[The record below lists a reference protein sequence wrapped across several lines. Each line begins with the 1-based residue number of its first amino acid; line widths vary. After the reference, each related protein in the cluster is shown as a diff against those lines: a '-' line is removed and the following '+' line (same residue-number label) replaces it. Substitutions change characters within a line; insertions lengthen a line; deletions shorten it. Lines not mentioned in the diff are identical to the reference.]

1 MGLLHDTNNI
11 RLVCNS
17 LIKPYIMKGGKFD
30 VTRLKVENLTKNY
43 HTLSGETE
51 ALKDISFEVNEGEF
65 ISIVGP
71 SGCGKSTILNIIAK
85 LIDKSSGKIT
95 LNGEEIKKGTD
106 KIGYM
111 FQNDN
116 LFDWLTVWE
125 NVTLGLKIKK
135 CMNRINLIKV
145 ENLLRSYQLYD
156 FKDSYPRELSGG
168 MRQRVA
174 LIRTLALSPELL
186 ILDEPFSAL
195 DYVTRI
201 RVSDEIY
208 SIIRKENKTALMVT
222 HDIGEAITTSDRVII
237 LSSRPSKIK
246 KVLNIYYDEEY
257 DTPFKRREA
266 IQYKDYFNTVW
277 KELDNGE

>member
-71 SGCGKSTILNIIAK
+71 SGCGKSTILNIIAN

>member
-1 MGLLHDTNNI
+1 M
-11 RLVCNS
+11 C
-17 LIKPYIMKGGKFD
+17 
-30 VTRLKVENLTKNY
+30 
-43 HTLSGETE
+43 
-51 ALKDISFEVNEGEF
+51 
-65 ISIVGP
+65 
-71 SGCGKSTILNIIAK
+71 
-85 LIDKSSGKIT
+85 
-95 LNGEEIKKGTD
+95 
-106 KIGYM
+106 
-111 FQNDN
+111 
-116 LFDWLTVWE
+116 
-125 NVTLGLKIKK
+125 
-135 CMNRINLIKV
+135 
-145 ENLLRSYQLYD
+145 
-156 FKDSYPRELSGG
+156 PRELSGG

-237 LSSRPSKIK
+237 LSSRPAKIK
-246 KVLNIYYDEEY
+246 KVLDIYYDEEY

-266 IQYKDYFNTVW
+266 VQYKDYFNTVW

>member
-1 MGLLHDTNNI
+1 M
-11 RLVCNS
+11 
-17 LIKPYIMKGGKFD
+17 KPYIMRGGKFK
-30 VTRLKVENLTKNY
+30 VTRLKVEKLTKNY

-85 LIDKSSGKIT
+85 LIDKSSGNIT

-111 FQNDN
+111 FQKDN

-135 CMNRINLIKV
+135 SINRVNLIKV
-145 ENLLRSYQLYD
+145 ENLLRSYELYD

-201 RVSDEIY
+201 SVSDEIY

-246 KVLNIYYDEEY
+246 KVLDIYYDEEY

-266 IQYKDYFNTVW
+266 VQYKDYFNTVW

>member
-71 SGCGKSTILNIIAK
+71 SGCGKSTILNIIAN

-125 NVTLGLKIKK
+125 NVILGLKIKK

>member
-1 MGLLHDTNNI
+1 M
-11 RLVCNS
+11 
-17 LIKPYIMKGGKFD
+17 
-30 VTRLKVENLTKNY
+30 TRLKVEKLTKNY

-85 LIDKSSGKIT
+85 LIDKSSGNIT
-95 LNGEEIKKGTD
+95 LNGEKIKKGTD

-111 FQNDN
+111 FQKDN

-125 NVTLGLKIKK
+125 NVILGLKIKK
-135 CMNRINLIKV
+135 CINRINLIKV
-145 ENLLRSYQLYD
+145 ENLLRSYDLYD

-208 SIIRKENKTALMVT
+208 SIIRKENKTVLMVT

-237 LSSRPSKIK
+237 LSSRPAKIK
-246 KVLNIYYDEEY
+246 RVLDIYYDEEY

-266 IQYKDYFNTVW
+266 VQYKDYFNTVW

>member
-125 NVTLGLKIKK
+125 NVILGLKIKK

>member
-17 LIKPYIMKGGKFD
+17 LIKPYIMNGGQVD

>member
-1 MGLLHDTNNI
+1 M
-11 RLVCNS
+11 
-17 LIKPYIMKGGKFD
+17 KKGGKLG
-30 VTRLKVENLTKNY
+30 VTKLKVENLTKNY

-51 ALKDISFEVNEGEF
+51 ALKDISFEINDGEF

-85 LIDKSSGKIT
+85 LIDESSGSVT
-95 LNGEEIKKGTD
+95 LNGERIKKGTD

-111 FQNDN
+111 FQKDN

-125 NVTLGLKIKK
+125 NVILGLKIKK
-135 CMNRINLIKV
+135 CVNRINIIKV

-174 LIRTLALSPELL
+174 LIRTLALAPELL

-201 RVSDEIY
+201 KVSDEIY
-208 SIIRKENKTALMVT
+208 SIIRKEDKTALMVT

-237 LSSRPSKIK
+237 LSSRPSRIK

-266 IQYKDYFNTVW
+266 VQYKEYFNTVW